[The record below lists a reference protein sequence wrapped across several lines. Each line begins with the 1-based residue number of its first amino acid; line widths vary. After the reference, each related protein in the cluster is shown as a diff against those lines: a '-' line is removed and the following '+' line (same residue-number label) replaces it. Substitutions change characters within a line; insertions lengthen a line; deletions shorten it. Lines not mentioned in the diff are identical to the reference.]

1 VAKRTKNK
9 QSKQKK
15 RSGKSAP
22 AATAPGRTVAL
33 QKLVKGSYDA
43 AQTNA
48 DNREH
53 WKWTDSLS
61 ADAAHDPGTRRILR
75 ERCRYEVAN
84 NCYAGGVVK
93 TLAHDCIGTGPRLQA
108 LCESAEGKT
117 LEKEN
122 EFVEREFG
130 DWLTEVTLADKLRT
144 LRMSKCS
151 SGEGLGFITTN
162 DRLEHPV
169 KLDYVN
175 RECDRLCSP
184 YMYSFGENIVDG
196 IELDE
201 LGYPVRYHIQRSHP
215 GDSWGSQ
222 SEFDVKLAASVIHI
236 FNVDR
241 PEQHRGIPELTAA
254 LPLFALLRRFTLATV
269 QAAEAA
275 ADIALYLEQA
285 VNELAQEYTESA
297 DAFDEIPIV
306 RGMLMSL
313 PAGSKIGQ
321 AKAEHPGTT
330 YDMFKREILAEIGR
344 ILNVPINVISGDSS
358 RHNFSSGKLDHL
370 PYITALAVEQEKFE
384 RLVLDR
390 LYRLWIQEAVLIE
403 GYLPQSLRMTG
414 VRFNRNWMWQGTD
427 RTIDELKKA
436 NANAVDLANNT
447 ATLAE
452 LYAKKG
458 KDWRTQLLQR
468 SKEVQFMRDNNIP
481 FEPFAAMPQ
490 EQEEQPA
497 NA

>member
-1 VAKRTKNK
+1 MRWWPFGKAKR
-9 QSKQKK
+9 
-15 RSGKSAP
+15 GKASS
-22 AATAPGRTVAL
+22 GRTL
-33 QKLVKGSYDA
+33 KLRKEVRGSYDA
-43 AQTNA
+43 AQTTA

-61 ADAAHDPGTRRILR
+61 ADSANEPGIRRILR
-75 ERCRYEVAN
+75 ERSRYEVAN

-93 TLAHDCIGTGPRLQA
+93 TLAHDCVGTGPRLQA
-108 LCESAEGKT
+108 LFETAEGNP
-117 LEKEN
+117 LESES
-122 EFVEREFG
+122 EFTEREFSG
-130 DWLTEVTLADKLRT
+130 WLGEVTMADKLRT
-144 LRMSKCS
+144 LRMSKCA

-162 DRLEHPV
+162 YRLEHPV

-175 RECDRLCSP
+175 RECDRLCAP
-184 YMYSFGENIVDG
+184 YTHVANANMIDG
-196 IELDE
+196 IEIDE
-201 LGYPVRYHIQRSHP
+201 LGYPLRYYIQSTHP
-215 GDSWGSQ
+215 GDIWGSLHDFEVRQ
-222 SEFDVKLAASVIHI
+222 AASVVHI
-236 FNVDR
+236 FNSDR

-285 VNELAQEYTESA
+285 ADAADQEYSEAA
-297 DAFDEIPIV
+297 DAFEEIPIV

-313 PAGSKIGQ
+313 PTGSKIGQ

-344 ILNVPINVISGDSS
+344 IINVPINVVSGDSS

-370 PYITALAVEQEKFE
+370 PYLTALAVEQEKFE

-390 LYRLWIQEAVLIE
+390 LFRLWMQEAILIE
-403 GYLPQSLRMTG
+403 GYLPQTLRMTG
-414 VRFNRNWMWQGTD
+414 VRFAHNWMWQGTD
-427 RTIDELKKA
+427 RTIDELKRA
-436 NANAVDLANNT
+436 NANAVALANNE

-452 LYAKKG
+452 LWARKG

-468 SKEVQFMRDNNIP
+468 KKEVEFMRANGIP
-481 FEPFAAMPQ
+481 FEPFAAVPQ